1 MRNKYLDEDISYL
14 KLNSNLNSLFKEN
27 NILKVEDLWI
37 KNRTF
42 LKNIGLS
49 DNDIKQ
55 VVIKL
60 ELIGLDL
67 NKKKTK

>member
-42 LKNIGLS
+42 LLS